1 MTSST
6 INWTFLKKMDV
17 SSTWKDDVTVD
28 GIAQLGLIGKSV
40 PLTYPKIPKQFYNQP
55 LPCYPRCGDREQ
67 EDPGTSIEK
76 VPAGVDIL
84 SQHTNKKIWG
94 KLRF

>member
-1 MTSST
+1 
-6 INWTFLKKMDV
+6 MDV

-55 LPCYPRCGDREQ
+55 LPCYPRCGGREQ

-84 SQHTNKKIWG
+84 SQHTNKKNLG
-94 KLRF
+94 